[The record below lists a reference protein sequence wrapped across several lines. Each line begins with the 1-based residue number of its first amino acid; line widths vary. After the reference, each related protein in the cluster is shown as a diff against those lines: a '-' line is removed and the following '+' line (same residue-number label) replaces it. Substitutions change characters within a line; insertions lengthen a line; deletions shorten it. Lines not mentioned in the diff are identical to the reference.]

1 MLLFW
6 IVAAELYSKE
16 DVGTAAYVLSS
27 LFLIELISRLGLD
40 YSIIR
45 FFPERN
51 KCDIFNTSII
61 LAPLLTLLL
70 SIIYIDR
77 LCFSDLG
84 QAGPFNIEIKVIYIL
99 IPFMLSALVILG
111 TSFKAIHKAE
121 LSLFQNSVGG
131 LSILLL
137 LPFLSL
143 GTAGI
148 AGAHFVSLFVVLLI
162 LMPLANRLG
171 FRFFLRLDIDFVRE
185 TFRFSAGNYLSNLF
199 SSAIYLILPIM
210 VMSVLGAIETAHF
223 SLAFKICSFLFIV
236 PATIGEALFIEGSND
251 KDLKRLVLVTIKVVT
266 ISLLILSILLYSFS
280 YQILQFVGRDAF
292 NENYLDSLNL
302 LRMLI
307 FSSFFVAFT
316 SIYLA
321 IKKIKKDINK
331 LVIASGL
338 ITFSITISCYVFMKY
353 FGFMGLG
360 YGWVAGYGLSSI
372 IIGILAF
379 REFQSGNKYP

>member
-1 MLLFW
+1 
-6 IVAAELYSKE
+6 
-16 DVGTAAYVLSS
+16 
-27 LFLIELISRLGLD
+27 
-40 YSIIR
+40 
-45 FFPERN
+45 
-51 KCDIFNTSII
+51 
-61 LAPLLTLLL
+61 
-70 SIIYIDR
+70 
-77 LCFSDLG
+77 
-84 QAGPFNIEIKVIYIL
+84 
-99 IPFMLSALVILG
+99 
-111 TSFKAIHKAE
+111 
-121 LSLFQNSVGG
+121 
-131 LSILLL
+131 
-137 LPFLSL
+137 
-143 GTAGI
+143 
-148 AGAHFVSLFVVLLI
+148 
-162 LMPLANRLG
+162 LG